1 METLTEQNLSY
12 FLEKYHNLHDGFID
26 NINFFVK
33 DAKIEFFI
41 KAFRNNWE
49 KVQLKII
56 FNNVKQYKIKD
67 LFSWDYIYCV
77 EIKFVKLNDKVYI
90 SFKNDKENV
99 FIDILCEKINIEE
112 I

>member
-49 KVQLKII
+49 KV
-56 FNNVKQYKIKD
+56 
-67 LFSWDYIYCV
+67 
-77 EIKFVKLNDKVYI
+77 
-90 SFKNDKENV
+90 
-99 FIDILCEKINIEE
+99 
-112 I
+112 